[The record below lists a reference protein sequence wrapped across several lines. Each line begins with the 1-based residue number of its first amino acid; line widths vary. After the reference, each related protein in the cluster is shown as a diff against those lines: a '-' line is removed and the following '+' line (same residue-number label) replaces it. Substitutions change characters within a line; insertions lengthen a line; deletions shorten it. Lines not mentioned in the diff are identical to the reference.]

1 LSVTSARRVSEA
13 HSRESSS
20 NRARDGSEQSTMG
33 ESSSDSTTLAT
44 VGTAGVVEH
53 QRTSVPAGVRIKW
66 FQRKETLTID
76 IDVPDIEDP
85 ELTWTDDGLIV
96 LKAKNPRHE
105 CTLQLL
111 RRIHTAQ
118 SRWYHSGRTIK
129 LELAKAEYGLGHWD
143 RLVVGSKL
151 PNVLI
156 DWTSWMD
163 EAEEN
168 EIRNNPYGHDVH
180 HMASAMGQN
189 WGSNIERTIKARK
202 QAAAIDTSNPEDPE
216 DDDLAALGF

>member
-1 LSVTSARRVSEA
+1 MRGAALARDGG
-13 HSRESSS
+13 ESISD
-20 NRARDGSEQSTMG
+20 RARDGGEQSTMG
-33 ESSSDSTTLAT
+33 ESSSDSTTLTTA
-44 VGTAGVVEH
+44 GTAGVVEH

-118 SRWYHSGRTIK
+118 SRCAP
-129 LELAKAEYGLGHWD
+129 L
-143 RLVVGSKL
+143 
-151 PNVLI
+151 
-156 DWTSWMD
+156 
-163 EAEEN
+163 
-168 EIRNNPYGHDVH
+168 
-180 HMASAMGQN
+180 Q
-189 WGSNIERTIKARK
+189 
-202 QAAAIDTSNPEDPE
+202 
-216 DDDLAALGF
+216 